1 MTRSARPTPR
11 GGTLSRTMSPPQP
24 LIFSLDVRE
33 GSPHSHVGGI
43 SRVVRDDTTN
53 MYGVCLELRGRVSLG
68 TLDSDFKSI
77 RKIRVP
83 SSCRKQRNLYAFC
96 SKVTAVCDL
105 IGRFVQDTAPNLCLP
120 FDGIGARHVDQREVP
135 RCRAAMRPLECKQRS
150 GTVSCLSNCNPL

>member
-1 MTRSARPTPR
+1 MARSARPTPR

-96 SKVTAVCDL
+96 SKVTVIEWSLNRLGSLNDLAVEPQQL
-105 IGRFVQDTAPNLCLP
+105 QVL
-120 FDGIGARHVDQREVP
+120 
-135 RCRAAMRPLECKQRS
+135 LEY
-150 GTVSCLSNCNPL
+150 VSSRLLYTPGSPCGQLLK